1 MRHPDVRTSLAAA
14 AATLSGALALS
25 PVFSAGDWVRPVIA
39 AVVVVLLSGLALRY
53 AGEAIAAR
61 AFPRRPVPPLWAALG
76 TLAVPVGQLVAL
88 TGYLTG
94 RFTSVGTTW
103 GVLPTADGVE
113 ALLAVMRDGADEIR
127 EQTAPAFPVAA
138 LVALVAVFV
147 GLVAVFVDLLAV
159 AGRQAA
165 AAGLALLVLFGVPV
179 FTLGGDIGLVPV
191 VAPAAGLALLLWAD
205 QSRQLDPGA
214 RADAARGA
222 GGGTAVRI
230 AVVAVLVGVLGGGML
245 PTLAE
250 GTLNGGSGGTGGAGG
265 TGTALDPVA
274 AMRGQLTRNDPVDL
288 LRLETDVPDPGYL
301 RSVTVDR
308 YDAEAGWIEGEPGS
322 LLPLGAQLP
331 RPHQK
336 ASGRQVSA
344 RIEALGHD
352 DRYLPVPVSPLAVRL
367 DGGWDGWRLD
377 PTAGSVVGEDVTSAD
392 RSYEVTA
399 SEVRPTPEQLQ
410 AAPPLRPGHPVRDR
424 FTSLPP
430 LDPRVRAQV
439 DALVDGVEGG
449 YARVQRIMDFL
460 TDPANGF
467 VYALS
472 TAPGTSGDDLVDFL
486 TERRGYCEQ
495 YAGAMAVMVRAAGM
509 PARVALGY
517 TPGAVQEDGSRVI
530 TSEDAHAWVEVYF
543 YDLGWVPFDP
553 TPIDVDRRADLPWA
567 PRVAVEDFPEQA
579 PVAPEIPPDQLLLI
593 DPVVPLGPD
602 LESSDAVGDYSA
614 DADEETWLLR
624 AGLGALAVTALALPA
639 GVRLLQRRRRLV
651 AGTPRALWDEL
662 TATADDLG
670 IDRDPA
676 WTPREAG
683 RALVERTAGSAGA
696 QAVARLAQAEE
707 LASYGPTTGA
717 RDDDLRPAL
726 RTARREL
733 VRGADRWARVRAVCW
748 PASLPA
754 AVQAGLPAWARR
766 LPALLWAWRRGV
778 RRV

>member
-1 MRHPDVRTSLAAA
+1 MRHPDVRTSVAAA
-14 AATLSGALALS
+14 AATLLGALALT
-25 PVFSAGDWVRPVIA
+25 PVFSSAEWVRPVVP

-61 AFPRRPVPPLWAALG
+61 AFPGRPVPPLWAALG
-76 TLAVPVGQLVAL
+76 TLAVPVGQLTAL
-88 TGYLTG
+88 AAYLTA

-103 GVLPTADGVE
+103 GAPTPDGVA
-113 ALLAVMRDGADEIR
+113 ALLAVLRDGADEIR
-127 EQTAPAFPVAA
+127 EQVAPADPVLALAA
-138 LVALVAVFV
+138 VVAVFV

-159 AGRQAA
+159 AGRQAG

-205 QSRQLDPGA
+205 QSRQLQPGA
-214 RADAARGA
+214 RTSGARGA

-230 AVVAVLVGVLGGGML
+230 GVVAVLVGVLGGGML

-250 GTLNGGSGGTGGAGG
+250 GSLSGGTGGTGG

-308 YDAEAGWIEGEPGS
+308 YDIEAGWIEGEPGT
-322 LLPLGAQLP
+322 LLTLDAQLP
-331 RPHQK
+331 RPHPRS
-336 ASGRQVSA
+336 AGRPVDA
-344 RIEALGHD
+344 RVEVLEHD
-352 DRYLPVPVSPLAVRL
+352 DRYLPVPVAPLTVRL
-367 DGGWDGWRLD
+367 DGNREGWRLD
-377 PTAGSVVGEDVTSAD
+377 PTSGSVVGEDVTSAS

-399 SEVRPTPEQLQ
+399 SEVVPSPEQLQ
-410 AAPPLRPGHPVRDR
+410 ATPPLPPGHPVRDR
-424 FTSLPP
+424 FTALPS
-430 LDPRVRAQV
+430 LDPRVRARV

-449 YARVQRIMDFL
+449 YERVRRIMDFL

-467 VYALS
+467 DYALS
-472 TAPGTSGDDLVDFL
+472 TAPGTSGDDLLDFL

-517 TPGAVQEDGSRVI
+517 TPGTVQEDGSRLI
-530 TSEDAHAWVEVYF
+530 TSDDAHAWVEVYF

-567 PRVAVEDFPEQA
+567 PRVAVEDFPEQS
-579 PVAPEIPPDQLLLI
+579 PVLPEIPPDQLLLA

-602 LESSDAVGDYSA
+602 LDASDAVGDVSA
-614 DADEETWLLR
+614 DAGERTWPGR
-624 AGLGALAVTALALPA
+624 AGVGALVLTVLALPA
-639 GVRLLQRRRRLV
+639 GVRLLQRHRRLA
-651 AGTPRALWDEL
+651 AGTPRAMWDEL

-683 RALVERTAGSAGA
+683 RALAERTPGSPGTE
-696 QAVARLAQAEE
+696 AVARLARAEE
-707 LASYGPTTGA
+707 LSSYGPGTGT
-717 RDDDLRPAL
+717 RDDDLRATL
-726 RTARREL
+726 RTARQEL
-733 VRGADRWARVRAVCW
+733 LRGAGGRARLRAVAW
-748 PASLPA
+748 PASLPG
-754 AVQAGLPAWARR
+754 AVRAGLPAWARR
-766 LPALLWAWRRGV
+766 LPELPWGRT

>member
-1 MRHPDVRTSLAAA
+1 VRHPDVRTSLAAA
-14 AATLSGALALS
+14 AATALGALALS
-25 PVFSAGDWVRPVIA
+25 PVFSAGDWVRPVLA

-61 AFPRRPVPPLWAALG
+61 AFPGRAVPPLWAALG
-76 TLAVPVGQLVAL
+76 TVLVPAGQLAAL
-88 TGYLTG
+88 TAYLTG
-94 RFTSVGTTW
+94 RFTSADAAW
-103 GVLPTADGVE
+103 GALPTPDGVG
-113 ALLAVMRDGADEIR
+113 ALLAVLRDGADEIR
-127 EQTAPAFPVAA
+127 EQVAPAVPVPA
-138 LVALVAVFV
+138 LAALVAVFA

-179 FTLGGDIGLVPV
+179 FTLDGDVGLLPV

-205 QSRQLDPGA
+205 QSRRLHPGA
-214 RADAARGA
+214 RSSGA

-230 AVVAVLVGVLGGGML
+230 GAVAVLIGVLGGGML

-250 GTLNGGSGGTGGAGG
+250 GSLGGGTGGTGG
-265 TGTALDPVA
+265 TGTSLDPVA
-274 AMRGQLTRNDPVDL
+274 GMRGQLTRNEPVDL
-288 LRLETDVPDPGYL
+288 LRLRTDVPDPGYL

-308 YDAEAGWIEGEPGS
+308 YDEEAGWVEGEAGS
-322 LLPLGAQLP
+322 LLPLEAQLP
-331 RPHQK
+331 RPHQR
-336 ASGRQVSA
+336 ASGRQLSA
-344 RIEALGHD
+344 RVEVLWHD
-352 DRYLPVPVSPLAVRL
+352 DRYLPVPVAPLSVRL
-367 DGGWDGWRLD
+367 DGGSEGWRLD
-377 PTAGSVVGEDVTSAD
+377 PTVGSVVGEDVSSAD

-424 FTSLPP
+424 FTALPP

-449 YARVQRIMDFL
+449 YDRVRRIMDFL

-467 VYALS
+467 DYALS
-472 TAPGTSGDDLVDFL
+472 TAPGTSGDDLLDFL

-517 TPGAVQEDGSRVI
+517 TPGTVQENGTRLI
-530 TSEDAHAWVEVYF
+530 TSDDAHAWVEVYF

-579 PVAPEIPPDQLLLI
+579 PVLPEVPPDQLLLA

-602 LESSDAVGDYSA
+602 PGADDAVGDLSA
-614 DADEETWLLR
+614 AADERTWPLR
-624 AGLGALAVTALALPA
+624 AGLAALAVAGLGLPA
-639 GVRLLQRRRRLV
+639 VGRLLQRRRRLA

-683 RALVERTAGSAGA
+683 RALAERTAGSPGA
-696 QAVARLAQAEE
+696 EAVARLARAEE
-707 LASYGPTTGA
+707 LASYGPAPEA
-717 RDDDLRPAL
+717 RDDDLRETL

-733 VRGADRWARVRAVCW
+733 VRAAGRQARLRAVCW

-754 AVQAGLPAWARR
+754 ALRAGLPAWAASA
-766 LPALLWAWRRGV
+766 PALRRSAL
-778 RRV
+778 RPASRP

>member
-14 AATLSGALALS
+14 AATALGALSLS
-25 PVFSAGDWVRPVIA
+25 PVFSAGDWVRPVLT

-61 AFPRRPVPPLWAALG
+61 AFPGRAVPPVWAAIG
-76 TLAVPVGQLVAL
+76 TVLVPAGQLAAL
-88 TGYLTG
+88 AAYLTA
-94 RFTSVGTTW
+94 RSTPADAAW
-103 GVLPTADGVE
+103 GVLPTPDGIE
-113 ALLAVMRDGADEIR
+113 ALMAVLRDGADEIR
-127 EQTAPAFPVAA
+127 EQVSPAAPVAA
-138 LVALVAVFV
+138 LTALVAVFV

-179 FTLGGDIGLVPV
+179 FTLDGDIGLVPV
-191 VAPAAGLALLLWAD
+191 VTPAAGLALLLWAD
-205 QSRQLDPGA
+205 QSRRLDPGA
-214 RADAARGA
+214 RSGGARVA

-230 AVVAVLVGVLGGGML
+230 GVVAVLIGVLGGGML

-250 GTLNGGSGGTGGAGG
+250 GSLGGGSGGTGG
-265 TGTALDPVA
+265 TGTSLDPVA
-274 AMRGQLTRNDPVDL
+274 EMRGQLTRNEPVDL
-288 LRLETDVPDPGYL
+288 LRLRTDVPDPGYL

-308 YDAEAGWIEGEPGS
+308 YDEEAGWIGGEPGS
-322 LLPLGAQLP
+322 LLPVEAQLP
-331 RPHQK
+331 RPHPR
-336 ASGRQVSA
+336 ASGRPVSA
-344 RIEALGHD
+344 WIEVLWHN
-352 DRYLPVPVSPLAVRL
+352 DRYLPVPVAPLSVRL
-367 DGGWDGWRLD
+367 DGGSEGWRLD
-377 PTAGSVVGEDVTSAD
+377 PTLGSVVGEGVTSTD

-424 FTSLPP
+424 FTALPP

-439 DALVDGVEGG
+439 DELVDGVEGG
-449 YARVQRIMDFL
+449 YDRVRRILDFF
-460 TDPANGF
+460 TDRANGF
-467 VYALS
+467 EYSLS
-472 TAPGTSGDDLVDFL
+472 TAPGTSGDDLLDFL

-495 YAGAMAVMVRAAGM
+495 YAGSMAVMVRAAGM

-517 TPGAVQEDGSRVI
+517 TPGTVQENGTRVI
-530 TSEDAHAWVEVYF
+530 TSDDAHAWVEVYF

-579 PVAPEIPPDQLLLI
+579 PVLPDVPPDALLLA

-602 LESSDAVGDYSA
+602 FGADDVVGDFSA
-614 DADEETWLLR
+614 AAEGSPWPLR
-624 AGLGALAVTALALPA
+624 TGLGALAVVGLALPA
-639 GVRLLQRRRRLV
+639 VVRLLQRRRRLA

-683 RALVERTAGSAGA
+683 RALAERTTGA
-696 QAVARLAQAEE
+696 PGAEAVTRLARAEE
-707 LASYGPTTGA
+707 LASYGPASEA
-717 RDDDLRPAL
+717 RDDDLRAML

-733 VRGADRWARVRAVCW
+733 VRAAGTRARVRAVCW

-754 AVQAGLPAWARR
+754 AVRAGLPAWATSVPVLRR
-766 LPALLWAWRRGV
+766 STLRPASRP
-778 RRV
+778 

>member
-1 MRHPDVRTSLAAA
+1 MRHPDVRTSVAAA
-14 AATLSGALALS
+14 AATLLGALALS
-25 PVFSAGDWVRPVIA
+25 PVFSSGSWVRAVGA

-53 AGEAIAAR
+53 TGEAIAAR
-61 AFPRRPVPPLWAALG
+61 AFPGRPVPPFWAALG
-76 TLAVPVGQLVAL
+76 TMVVPAGQLAAL
-88 TGYLTG
+88 AGYLTA
-94 RFTSVGTTW
+94 RFTSSGTRW
-103 GVLPTADGVE
+103 GVLPTPDGVG
-113 ALLAVMRDGADEIR
+113 ALLAVLRDGADEIR
-127 EQTAPAFPVAA
+127 EQTAPAVPVAA

-165 AAGLALLVLFGVPV
+165 VAGLALLLLFGVPV

-214 RADAARGA
+214 RNSGARGA

-230 AVVAVLVGVLGGGML
+230 GVVAVLVGVLGGGML

-250 GTLNGGSGGTGGAGG
+250 GSLNGGSGGPGS

-274 AMRGQLTRNDPVDL
+274 AMRGQLTRNEPIDL
-288 LRLETDVPDPGYL
+288 LRLETDVDDPGYL

-308 YDAEAGWIEGEPGS
+308 YDTEQGWTSGDPGT
-322 LLPLGAQLP
+322 LLPLDAQLP
-331 RPHQK
+331 RPHPK
-336 ASGRQVSA
+336 ASGREVKA
-344 RIEALGHD
+344 RIEVLGHD
-352 DRYLPVPVSPLAVRL
+352 DRFLPVPTAPLAVRL
-367 DGGWDGWRLD
+367 DGKRDGWRLD
-377 PTAGSVVGEDVTSAD
+377 PTAGSVVGEGVTSAS
-392 RSYEVTA
+392 RSYEVSA

-424 FTSLPP
+424 FTALPP
-430 LDPRVRAQV
+430 LDPRVQAQV

-449 YARVQRIMDFL
+449 YDRVRRILDFL

-467 VYALS
+467 EYALS

-486 TERRGYCEQ
+486 AERRGYCEQ

-517 TPGAVQEDGSRVI
+517 TPGTVQEDRSRVI
-530 TSEDAHAWVEVYF
+530 TSDDAHAWVEVYF

-553 TPIDVDRRADLPWA
+553 TPIDVDRRTELPWA
-567 PRVAVEDFPEQA
+567 PRVTPEAFPEQS
-579 PVAPEIPPDQLLLI
+579 PLLPEISPDQLLLL
-593 DPVVPLGPD
+593 DPVVPRGSELD
-602 LESSDAVGDYSA
+602 ASDAVGDTSA
-614 DADEETWLLR
+614 GADGRSWPFR
-624 AGLGALAVTALALPA
+624 VGLGALAAAALALPA
-639 GVRLLQRRRRLV
+639 GLRLLQRRRRLAV
-651 AGTPRALWDEL
+651 GTPRALWDEL
-662 TATADDLG
+662 TATADDL
-670 IDRDPA
+670 DVARDPA

-683 RALVERTAGSAGA
+683 RTLAARTAGPDGA
-696 QAVARLAQAEE
+696 AAVGRLARAEE
-707 LASYGPTTGA
+707 LASYGPAPEA
-717 RDDDLRPAL
+717 RDDDLRATL

-733 VRGADRWARVRAVCW
+733 VRGAGRRARLRAVVW

-754 AVQAGLPAWARR
+754 AVRAGLPAWARR
-766 LPALLWAWRRGV
+766 LPELPRS